1 MAAKDKLTYFPVY
14 ARAESIRMLYS
25 IAGVPFEDV
34 RVQFDDWPAV
44 KAMQPLG
51 QLPVLECEEGN
62 LVMSNSIARYV
73 AKKLGLFGGNAWEE
87 ALNDMVMETCLECTN
102 DLAKSVYFW
111 LLFKRTPEPENS
123 DKILETFK
131 EKLLKAMNYVQSVA
145 EKRGKTFIL
154 GDQISLADVWV
165 FNTLQFSSKAC
176 SSALELTPWVKQFTE
191 SFQNDPKVKSYLE
204 TRPASFSGL

>member
-1 MAAKDKLTYFPVY
+1 MAAKDKLTYFPLH
-14 ARAESIRMLYS
+14 ARAASIRMLYG

-34 RVQFDDWPAV
+34 RVPFDDWPAV
-44 KAMQPLG
+44 KAQQPMG

-73 AKKLGLFGGNAWEE
+73 AKKLGLSGENAWEE
-87 ALNDMVMETCLECTN
+87 ALNDMVMETCIECAN
-102 DLAKSVYFW
+102 DLGKTVYVW
-111 LLFKRTPEPENS
+111 MIFKRAPEPEDS
-123 DKILETFK
+123 DKMLETFK
-131 EKLLKAMNYVQSVA
+131 EKLLKAMSYVQTVA

-176 SSALELTPWVKQFTE
+176 PSAMELTPWVKQFTE
-191 SFQNDPKVKSYLE
+191 NFQNDPKVKSYLE
-204 TRPASFSGL
+204 TRPASILEL

>member
-44 KAMQPLG
+44 KA
-51 QLPVLECEEGN
+51 
-62 LVMSNSIARYV
+62 R
-73 AKKLGLFGGNAWEE
+73 LFGGNAWEE